1 MSGKLEN
8 METKTYGFFFLKVA
22 EQFSY
27 PQIPKVCQNSNW
39 AWKTVAMLPAVA
51 AETIMGLHKY
61 KHAHP
66 GSSIGPKERKPR
78 GSGAGEGFET
88 ENSTVW
94 TLSVKGVV
102 FLSTA
107 HTFVNNALICILFS
121 QAKSN

>member
-51 AETIMGLHKY
+51 VETIMGLHKHTNTSTHILGAASGL
-61 KHAHP
+61 KKENQGEVELVKDLKQKTALF
-66 GSSIGPKERKPR
+66 GPWALR
-78 GSGAGEGFET
+78 
-88 ENSTVW
+88 VW
-94 TLSVKGVV
+94 
-102 FLSTA
+102 F
-107 HTFVNNALICILFS
+107 F
-121 QAKSN
+121 